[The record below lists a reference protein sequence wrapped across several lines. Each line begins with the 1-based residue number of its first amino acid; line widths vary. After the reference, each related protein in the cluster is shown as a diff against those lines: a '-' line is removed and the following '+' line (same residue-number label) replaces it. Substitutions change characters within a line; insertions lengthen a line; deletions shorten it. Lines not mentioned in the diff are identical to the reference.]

1 MILIPLAMA
10 TTGFDPASP
19 AEVYTGTE
27 VEDLEGSV
35 RLWSAIELHEDP
47 DRTLFGEGEFNDVT
61 AWPRD
66 ASWAPYIADC
76 FQSETPH
83 TSKFLLHVGPSAAI
97 ASGTPVLFVPG
108 AADNGSRGFIT
119 MAWHEDLLGKPV
131 YAMTFAHPHGDAFQQ
146 AEQVADAIARIKE
159 RTGAAQV
166 DVVAH
171 SKGGISAAIYA
182 SNGGVAGWGE
192 GSTGAAYE
200 RVGTPYQGDIRRLVL
215 IATPLKGIDTAFRWS
230 TGNFLSLDAE
240 STFSPSAWEEYYP
253 YGTGT
258 SWVSEDLRAQDFYAE
273 EGDLFPGHRQ
283 IYARQ
288 DHPLPGSLTWLGPYA
303 YQQDWY
309 STYEGGYGYY
319 TYSDGIDGV
328 VDAGGGVLAA
338 LQQNGVDPAV
348 ELFLLAGE
356 NPLMPNGYEDW
367 AATQFGESWAEFG
380 KAERE
385 TWADVIASAVGEG
398 IMSEELTEEELQGV
412 LSGDLVIGEISGQS
426 DGLVFLDS
434 ANDENML
441 TSRGAVVIES
451 HIANLSHLDLLYASP
466 ITGELLIEAGAADD
480 DDAWMISF
488 GERYAAE
495 DTIGLVES
503 WLADGDDGSGG
514 DEGEVGDE
522 DPVDSGLVDSGTP
535 ADPDTDEGQ
544 DVDEPGTLPEEC
556 GACNGGHVAPGLLGV
571 VAGLIGVRRRG
582 ASRR

>member
-1 MILIPLAMA
+1 MMLVSLALA
-10 TTGFDPASP
+10 TSGYDPAAP
-19 AEVYTGTE
+19 VEVYTGSE
-27 VEDLEGSV
+27 VEDIEGSV

-47 DRTLFGEGEFNDVT
+47 DRTLFDAGEYNSVT
-61 AWPRD
+61 AWPSD

-76 FQSETPH
+76 FQSQTPH
-83 TSKFLLHVGPSAAI
+83 TSRFLLHVGPSAAI

-131 YAMTFAHPHGDAFQQ
+131 YAMTFAHPHGDVFQQ
-146 AEQVADAIARIKE
+146 AEQIADAIARIKA

-171 SKGGISAAIYA
+171 SKGGIAAAIYA
-182 SNGGVAGWGE
+182 SNSG
-192 GSTGAAYE
+192 GAAWGGAYD
-200 RVGTPYQGDIRRLVL
+200 RVGTPYQGDVRRLVL

-230 TGNFLSLDAE
+230 TGNYLSLEAD
-240 STFSPSAWEEYYP
+240 STFSPSAWEDYYP
-253 YGTGT
+253 YGTAT
-258 SWVSEDLRAQDFYAE
+258 SWVSDDLRAQDFYAE

-288 DHPLPGSLTWLGPYA
+288 DHPLPGSLSWLGPYA
-303 YQQDWY
+303 AQLDWY
-309 STYEGGYGYY
+309 TTYEGGYGFY
-319 TYSDGIDGV
+319 TYSEGIDGV
-328 VDAGGGVLAA
+328 VAAGGGVLAA

-348 ELFLLAGE
+348 EVFLLSGS

-367 AATQFGESWAEFG
+367 AATQFGEGWAEFG

-398 IMSEELTEEELQGV
+398 AMSAELTEEELQGV

-434 ANDENML
+434 ASDESML
-441 TSRGAVVIES
+441 TARGAVVVDS

-466 ITGELLIEAGAADD
+466 ITGELLVEAGAADD

-488 GERYAAE
+488 GERYTEE
-495 DTIGLVES
+495 DTIGLVEG

-514 DEGEVGDE
+514 DPGDTGEPGASDTGG
-522 DPVDSGLVDSGTP
+522 VDTGATSDL
-535 ADPDTDEGQ
+535 DEGQ
-544 DVDEPGTLPEEC
+544 DAEEPGTLPEEC
-556 GACNGGHVAPGLLGV
+556 GACNGGQAAPGLLGL
-571 VAGLIGVRRRG
+571 VAAILGLRRR
-582 ASRR
+582 R